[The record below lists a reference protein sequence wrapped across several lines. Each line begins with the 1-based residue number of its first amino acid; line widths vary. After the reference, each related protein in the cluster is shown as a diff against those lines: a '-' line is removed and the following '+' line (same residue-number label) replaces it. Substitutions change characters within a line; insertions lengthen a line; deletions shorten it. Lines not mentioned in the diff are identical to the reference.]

1 MTNVNRAWKGKG
13 GSHMKKFIISNFNY
27 ALFDGEG
34 AAGAAPAGQQTDVS
48 QNQTGGEKVVYGKQ
62 PELKES
68 VAETQT
74 DNQQETNP
82 TPEDL
87 RAKYDEFMKDDKM
100 REFANQDTQKIIN
113 RRFRENKT
121 LQETIDKQSGVME
134 RLIQKF
140 GVEDPDELC
149 KAIDN
154 DNAFWEAAAVDAGMD
169 VETFKK
175 LRIAQREAEAGRK
188 FREGIERQRQ
198 AQEQYSRWVDEANEL
213 KAIYPEFDLETELKN
228 PDFRKIIGQPNQQY
242 AISMKQA
249 YEIIHHDEIINGIRQ
264 TTADETQKRV
274 VDNVRSRG
282 TRPVEGAVHSQ
293 SGVVVKSDVTKLT
306 KEDRAEIAKR
316 VLRGET
322 ISF

>member
-1 MTNVNRAWKGKG
+1 
-13 GSHMKKFIISNFNY
+13 MKKFIISNFNY

-34 AAGAAPAGQQTDVS
+34 AAGAAPAGQQAEAVKNT
-48 QNQTGGEKVVYGKQ
+48 TGGEKVVYGKQ
-62 PELKES
+62 PEVKES
-68 VAETQT
+68 VAEAQT
-74 DNQQETNP
+74 ENQQEINP

-121 LQETIDKQSGVME
+121 LQETLDKQAGVME

-140 GVEDPDELC
+140 GVEDPEKLC
-149 KAIDN
+149 EAIDN
-154 DNAFWEAAAVDAGMD
+154 DNAFWEEAADEAGMD
-169 VETFKK
+169 VENFKK
-175 LRIAQREAEAGRK
+175 FRTAQREAEAAK
-188 FREGIERQRQ
+188 QYIEGIERQRQ
-198 AQEQYSRWVDEANEL
+198 AQEQYSRWVDEANQL
-213 KAIYPEFDLETELKN
+213 KVIYPEFDLERELKN
-228 PDFRKIIGQPNQQY
+228 PDFRKIIGQPNQEY

-264 TTADETQKRV
+264 KTADETQKKV

-282 TRPVEGAVHSQ
+282 TRPVEGAVNSQ
-293 SGVVVKSDVTKLT
+293 SGVIFKSDVTKLT
-306 KEDRAEIAKR
+306 KKDRQEIARR
-316 VLRGET
+316 VARGEI